1 MAQIAILATTALGAL
16 NKGAQDRKL
25 AYGEAGGLRDAA
37 MRKAAATTAEVG
49 ENERTKERMESRAI
63 ALAAFQGGGVD
74 DPSMQTL
81 IGDLNAEGE
90 YRILSR
96 LYVGM
101 GEAAGLEFA
110 SEQAMRAG
118 DAALNAG
125 YVNAVTTV
133 LSSYG
138 SSMWG
143 GAKAPKVSH
152 ATKASGASLGIV
164 DPFSP
169 SSAAS
174 RYA

>member
-1 MAQIAILATTALGAL
+1 MAQLAILAVKAVMSL

-25 AYGEAGGLRDAA
+25 GYQEAGGLRDAA

-49 ENERTKERMESRAI
+49 ENERTKQLMESRAI

-74 DPSMQTL
+74 DPSMQKL

-118 DAALNAG
+118 DAALNRG
-125 YVNAVTTV
+125 YVAAATTV

-138 SSMWG
+138 SDMWSG
-143 GAKAPKVSH
+143 GKAPNVSHSTRAAKAKIG
-152 ATKASGASLGIV
+152 TM
-164 DPFSP
+164 DYNP
-169 SSAAS
+169 SSAAA